1 MLEIPAGKIM
11 LPFMLAATAGVVPA
25 PELNKT
31 RMAEAV
37 IIGLI
42 VASGVALGGKYIAL
56 PVLEDWLATV
66 IKDSEQT
73 RLKVEQLQ
81 EKIVALQI
89 EMARIKR

>member
-1 MLEIPAGKIM
+1 MLEIPAGKLM
-11 LPFMLAATAGVVPA
+11 LPFMLATAAGAANEV
-25 PELNKT
+25 NKT

-42 VASGVALGGKYIAL
+42 VSACVAMGGKYIAL
-56 PVLEDWLATV
+56 PVLEDRLATV

-73 RLKVEQLQ
+73 RAKVEQLQ
-81 EKIVALQI
+81 EKVVALQI